1 MKMFIE
7 FLKRALPVML
17 VVIFLYV
24 LQRPFIEVL
33 IVFIFLP
40 DVISVLLSV
49 LVLV

>member
-1 MKMFIE
+1 
-7 FLKRALPVML
+7 ML